1 MLVRLWFLLKIVAL
15 LTGDIEVMAFRGGEL
30 LRVTGGNWTDRS
42 AGLTRNRLESRGG
55 CRLITFR
62 NRGYRGLEILFER
75 KGIIGEI

>member
-15 LTGDIEVMAFRGGEL
+15 LTGDIEVMAF
-30 LRVTGGNWTDRS
+30 
-42 AGLTRNRLESRGG
+42 RGG